1 MEAKIT
7 GERAG
12 RYGELVA
19 DGFVDGP
26 ASEVDAA
33 SSYTFEMCIEGRWY
47 RWTGARPVISFG
59 RAYFE
64 LRGGTPIPTPT
75 DL

>member
-1 MEAKIT
+1 MKATIT

-12 RYGELVA
+12 TYGMIA

-33 SSYTFEMCIEGRWY
+33 SSYTFEAMVEGRWY
-47 RWTGARPVISFG
+47 RWTGQKPVITFG

-64 LRGGTPIPTPT
+64 LRGGTSIPTPS